1 MAISNTGAMFKS
13 FEFDG
18 TDSRDFGVYITGAAV
33 YDAPEREVEMISIPN
48 RNGAFAL
55 DKGRFENI
63 EITYPA
69 GIYADTEADF
79 AEAISDLRNFLCSK
93 RGYCR
98 LTDEYNPNEYRMA
111 IYKSGL
117 EVEPSLLRAGE
128 FEITFECMPQRF
140 LTSGET
146 KQTITSGGTITNP
159 TLFDATPLLEIEGYG
174 DIDIGGDTLTIN
186 DVPYGDVV
194 ISDGGA
200 LPKTPEKY
208 NLINTGDPVRA
219 SNIVLSAQYGH
230 SGYKGISYTATNKTW
245 TVGGGSVA
253 LTPTNGGYGFAIDI
267 SVIPIS
273 GLYGTESIIA
283 QGSIDCEIIAKDR
296 YDNTDEYAVYRF
308 AYVVKYTTA
317 GEFVLGSFTRT
328 RTEGTPIID
337 VTAKS
342 PTGMVGEIIGTS
354 SISSVVDTTY
364 IDLDIGEA
372 YKIESGDEKVSLN
385 NIIELPSVLPT
396 LKTGVTTISYDNTIT
411 SFKVVP
417 RWWKI

>member
-1 MAISNTGAMFKS
+1 MAINNTGAMFKS
-13 FEFDG
+13 FTFDG
-18 TDSRDFGVYITGAAV
+18 TDSRTYGVYITGSGV

-63 EITYPA
+63 EVTYPA
-69 GIYADTEADF
+69 GIYADNEADF

-98 LTDEYNPNEYRMA
+98 LTDEYNPDEYRMA

-140 LTSGET
+140 LISGET
-146 KQTITSGGTITNP
+146 EQTMTSGDTITNP
-159 TLFDATPLLEIEGYG
+159 TLFDAKPLLEVKGYG
-174 DIDIGGDTLTIN
+174 NIDIGGDTLTIN

-208 NLINTGDPVRA
+208 NLINAGDPVRA
-219 SNIVLSAQYGH
+219 SNIVLSAQYTH
-230 SGYKGISYTATNKTW
+230 TAYRGISYTATNKTW

-253 LTPTNGGYGFAIDI
+253 FTLTNGGYGFAIDI

-296 YDNTDEYAVYRF
+296 YYNTDEYAVYRF
-308 AYVVKYTTA
+308 AYVVKYTTV
-317 GEFVLGSFTRT
+317 GVFVLDSFTRT
-328 RTEGTPIID
+328 RTDGAPIID
-337 VTAKS
+337 GTTKS
-342 PTGMVGEIIGTS
+342 PAGTVGEIIGTS
-354 SISSVVDTTY
+354 SISSLVDTTY
-364 IDLDIGEA
+364 VDLDIGEA
-372 YKIESGDEKVSLN
+372 YKIESDEKVSLN
-385 NIIELPSVLPT
+385 GIIELPSVLPT
-396 LKTGVTTISYDNTIT
+396 LKTGGTTISYDNTIT

-417 RWWKI
+417 RWWRI